1 MHLAKFISL
10 GISKEIRS
18 LVSSL
23 VPDVGHPVSGGQACT
38 IFVFYSV
45 QIGYGSFPWA
55 DGEQM
60 NAEFGKLTVLI
71 LVVQM

>member
-23 VPDVGHPVSGGQACT
+23 VPDVGHPVSGAQACT
-38 IFVFYSV
+38 IFVFIVFRLAMARSHSTLSGLMV
-45 QIGYGSFPWA
+45 SR
-55 DGEQM
+55 
-60 NAEFGKLTVLI
+60 
-71 LVVQM
+71 